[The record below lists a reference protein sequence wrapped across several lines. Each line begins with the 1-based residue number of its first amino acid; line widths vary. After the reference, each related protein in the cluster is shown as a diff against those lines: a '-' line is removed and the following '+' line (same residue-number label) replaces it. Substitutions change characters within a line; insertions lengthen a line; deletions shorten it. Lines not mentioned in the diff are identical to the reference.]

1 MADARPAAV
10 SPGSPGLLARLA
22 GIVFSPRRTYT
33 AVAARPRVA
42 GVLFVTLLISG
53 GCQLWL
59 FSTEPGRQA
68 MRNEFRAIGDRASAQ
83 SEVPA
88 EQRQVVEWIVSYVG
102 IAFAVVQIIFW
113 PAFLALFAVILKGI
127 CNALFD
133 GARSFRQLFAVVA
146 HSNVIPTVVTL
157 FHAPLIYAKEELASP
172 TKLGVMLPMLPE
184 QGMVSFVGWLDLFWI
199 WWCVNLAI
207 GLGALYARRTAP
219 IAATFLSLYGGI
231 GLVVVILRTLF
242 QGRT

>member
-1 MADARPAAV
+1 MTDARPAAE
-10 SPGSPGLLARLA
+10 SPGSPGLLARIA

-42 GVLFVTLLISG
+42 GVLVVTLLISSG
-53 GCQLWL
+53 SQLWL

-68 MRNEFRAIGDRASAQ
+68 MRNEFQAAADRAPEQ

-88 EQRQVVEWIVSYVG
+88 EQRQVLELIVRYVG
-102 IAFAVVQIIFW
+102 VAFAVVQLIVG

-133 GARSFRQLFAVVA
+133 DARSFRQLFAVVA

-172 TKLGVMLPMLPE
+172 TKLGVMLPMLPDE
-184 QGMVSFVGWLDLFWI
+184 GLASFVGWLDLLWI

-219 IAATFLSLYGGI
+219 IAATFLSLYGGV
-231 GLVVVILRTLF
+231 GLLVTSLRSLF
-242 QGRT
+242 

>member
-1 MADARPAAV
+1 MTDTRPAAE
-10 SPGSPGLLARLA
+10 SPGSPGLIARIV

-42 GVLFVTLLISG
+42 GVLVATLLISSG
-53 GCQLWL
+53 SQLWL

-68 MRNEFRAIGDRASAQ
+68 MRTEFQSVGRASAQ
-83 SEVPA
+83 GEVTA
-88 EQRQVVEWIVSYVG
+88 EQRQVLELIVRYVG
-102 IAFAVVQIIFW
+102 VAFAVVQIIFG
-113 PAFLALFAVILKGI
+113 PMFLALFAVILKGI

-184 QGMVSFVGWLDLFWI
+184 EGLASFVGWLDLLWI

-231 GLVVVILRTLF
+231 GLLVVILRTLF